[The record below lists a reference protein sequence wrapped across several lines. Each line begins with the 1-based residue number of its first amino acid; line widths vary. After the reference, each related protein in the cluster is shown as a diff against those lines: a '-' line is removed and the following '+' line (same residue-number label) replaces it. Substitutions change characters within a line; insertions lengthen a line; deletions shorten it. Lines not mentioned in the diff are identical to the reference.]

1 MQASVE
7 TKFIMTTI
15 SMIYKVHIRS
25 HYLITFVSDILMI
38 KYVRDAY

>member
-1 MQASVE
+1 MQMLLE
-7 TKFIMTTI
+7 TKFIMTTM
-15 SMIYKVHIRS
+15 SMIYKVHIRR